1 MPVNPTD
8 QPLTFHCTSC
18 NGRIQTPASFAGF
31 SAPCPFCAQI
41 VTAPYPKP
49 AQWVPAPATQRATIK
64 RLTLPDHLSEPPL
77 EAVQIAPRDIRPHPN
92 HATSASPTTDPAV
105 SKLDQLFNTI
115 VAWRSESNLDHV
127 FAAKARYPSN
137 VRYGVPMTAICKR
150 FDQDEARLEHT

>member
-1 MPVNPTD
+1 MPFNPTD

-41 VTAPYPKP
+41 VAAPYPKA

-92 HATSASPTTDPAV
+92 HATSASPTTEPAV

-115 VAWRSESNLDHV
+115 VAMEERIESRPRLRRKGKIPFERPLRRTDDRDLQAFRS
-127 FAAKARYPSN
+127 R
-137 VRYGVPMTAICKR
+137 
-150 FDQDEARLEHT
+150 

>member
-115 VAWRSESNLDHV
+115 VAMEERIESRPRLRRKGKIPFERPLRRTDDRDLQAFRS
-127 FAAKARYPSN
+127 R
-137 VRYGVPMTAICKR
+137 
-150 FDQDEARLEHT
+150 

>member
-31 SAPCPFCAQI
+31 SAPCPFCAQF
-41 VTAPYPKP
+41 VTALYPKP

-92 HATSASPTTDPAV
+92 HATSASPTTEPAV

-115 VAWRSESNLDHV
+115 VAMEERIESRPRLRRKGKIPFERPLRRTDDRDLQAFRS
-127 FAAKARYPSN
+127 R
-137 VRYGVPMTAICKR
+137 
-150 FDQDEARLEHT
+150 